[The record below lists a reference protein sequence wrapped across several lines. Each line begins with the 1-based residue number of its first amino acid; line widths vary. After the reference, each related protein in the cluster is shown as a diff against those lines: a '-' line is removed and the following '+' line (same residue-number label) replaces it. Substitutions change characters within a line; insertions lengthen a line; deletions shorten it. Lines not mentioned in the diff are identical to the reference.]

1 VRRAAREHSRDVAA
15 VLGLIL
21 AGVFAVVV
29 ILANQRATIPS
40 WVPLFG
46 SDRFELK
53 AEFSSAQSIT
63 PGQGQSVDIAGVRV
77 GDITAV
83 NLEGGHAVVAM
94 QIDNDKA
101 HLINSDASLLL
112 RPKTGLNDMVLEVDP
127 GVSDEDIE
135 EGSTVP
141 LASTLP
147 NVNPDEI
154 LAGLDA
160 DTQEFL
166 ELLLAGGAEALD
178 PEQHRGEKLSAALR
192 RLEPFSRDIAQINR
206 GLAVRRDSIAR
217 AIHNFSLLSQELAA
231 KDQDVTAFVDSSSA
245 ALAPFARQEA
255 SIRSALR
262 ELPGTLRETQGAL
275 TSANQLALNATPAL
289 RDLIPG
295 AAATGPALTALR
307 SLFEQTTAPIRDQIR
322 PFTKQVA
329 SPVHHLREASVSLGY
344 ATPSLRTGFTRL
356 NQGLNG
362 LTFDPPGEQPSYAF
376 YIPWLNHNVNNLALL
391 QDAFGPV
398 PRAQSMITCATVA
411 LAEGT
416 VFPTLPLLGTLAQLT
431 GVPSQAQVSAAG
443 GC

>member
-1 VRRAAREHSRDVAA
+1 MNRALRDHSRDVIAIIA
-15 VLGLIL
+15 LLL
-21 AGVFAVVV
+21 AGLFATFV

-40 WVPLFG
+40 WVPVLG

-53 AEFSSAQSIT
+53 AEFTSAQSIT
-63 PGQGQSVDIAGVRV
+63 PGQGQSVDMAGVRV
-77 GDITAV
+77 GDITDV
-83 NLEGGHAVVAM
+83 KLDNGHAVVTM

-112 RPKTGLNDMVLEVDP
+112 RPKTGLNDMVIEVDP
-127 GVSDEDIE
+127 GVSEQDVK

-160 DTQEFL
+160 DTQSFL
-166 ELLLAGGAEALD
+166 KLLLAGGAEALD
-178 PEQHRGEKLSAALR
+178 PAQNRGEKLSGALR
-192 RLEPFSRDIAQINR
+192 RLEPLSRDIARINR
-206 GLAVRRDSIAR
+206 GLAVRRASVAG

-231 KDQDVTAFVDSSSA
+231 KDQDVTAFVDSSNA
-245 ALAPFARQEA
+245 ALGPFARQEA

-262 ELPGTLRETQGAL
+262 ELPGTLRQTEGAL

-289 RDLIPG
+289 KELIPG
-295 AAATGPALTALR
+295 AAATGPALSALR
-307 SLFEQTTAPIRDQIR
+307 SLFQQTTAPIQDQIR

-329 SPVHHLREASVSLGY
+329 SPIHHLRDASVSLGY

-362 LTFDPPGEQPSYAF
+362 LTYDPPGDQTSYAF

-391 QDAFGPV
+391 QDAHGPI

-416 VFPTLPLLGTLAQLT
+416 VFPTVPFLGTLAQLT
-431 GVPSQAQVSAAG
+431 GVPSQAQVAAAG